1 MREITFHAQ
10 KPSAPPHPDHR
21 GHHLPHRGHSEVCL
35 RGGVGLW
42 PFRAHRAAHASPA
55 CAVRSGSE
63 IAAGAALILNA
74 YAGAAAVLLLCVI
87 VTAIITTKIPILLGH
102 GFGPFSI
109 PKNTA
114 HTGFL
119 GFIHEARTDLA
130 MLISLIAILL
140 DSGVNVSRSA
150 FRQNR

>member
-1 MREITFHAQ
+1 LLLIRIIVGIIFITEGILKFVYPGELGAGRFSHIGL
-10 KPSAPPHPDHR
+10 PISHLLAPF
-21 GHHLPHRGHSEVCL
+21 V
-35 RGGVGLW
+35 GGV
-42 PFRAHRAAHASPA
+42 
-55 CAVRSGSE
+55 E

-87 VTAIITTKIPILLGH
+87 VTAIVTTKFPVLLGH
-102 GFGPFSI
+102 GFGPFSV

-130 MLISLIAILL
+130 MLFSLIAVLI
-140 DSGVNVSRSA
+140 DSGGVSLGRSA
-150 FRQNR
+150 RPKR